1 MLIGREEERKFLNDR
16 YHSKK
21 EGVSSFLSAT
31 TKVWLSRYSAR
42 QDLAEYPCF
51 FATGFQ
57 NIRANVKICID
68 NICN

>member
-51 FATGFQ
+51 LLRHSETTEQ
-57 NIRANVKICID
+57 NVKICID
-68 NICN
+68 NI